1 MEDRSCWSFDRN
13 IAEAVSTAKKVQ
25 PDHMVG
31 IMNLKN
37 QSNKHNRGHLVAD
50 AARRH
55 EWILP
60 GNGLMLHKYQSTNC
74 THGETAV
81 RLH

>member
-1 MEDRSCWSFDRN
+1 
-13 IAEAVSTAKKVQ
+13 
-25 PDHMVG
+25 MVG

-50 AARRH
+50 TARRH

-60 GNGLMLHKYQSTNC
+60 GNGLMLHKYQSTNR
-74 THGETAV
+74 THRETGV